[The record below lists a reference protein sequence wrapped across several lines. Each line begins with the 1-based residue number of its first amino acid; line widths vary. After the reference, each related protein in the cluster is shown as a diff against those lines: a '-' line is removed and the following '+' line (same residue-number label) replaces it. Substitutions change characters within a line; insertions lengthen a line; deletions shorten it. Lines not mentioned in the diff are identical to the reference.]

1 MPNSSNAVVAD
12 EGVEV
17 IPEIISMSPSEMAV
31 VKQSQSLMQTA
42 YDEQVLVNAIA
53 QQISVPPKGDI
64 KVASADVLHMV
75 RLASSMHLDPMLG
88 GLWAYKDKNGR
99 LVCGVSKKGW
109 QQALASQ
116 PDCVGVTF
124 QHGEI
129 EIKKIPTTGGVMTLE
144 CPKWSKCI
152 IKKMKCGMIC
162 EFEGIAYAKEEIDPS
177 KPTWCQRPQRMLD
190 NRALTI
196 AAGNAY
202 GWGAY
207 EKDEVDAVAKAD
219 GATVVGS
226 VTKDLLMQEMR
237 TALNVDELRDLFR
250 TAPEDLKKDPDVIE
264 LGKSLTEK
272 FKV

>member
-1 MPNSSNAVVAD
+1 MSNEVVAKED
-12 EGVEV
+12 EVV
-17 IPEIISMSPSEMAV
+17 IPEIISLSPSEMAV

-42 YDEQVLVNAIA
+42 YDEHVLVNAIA
-53 QQISVPPKGDI
+53 QQITVPPKGDI
-64 KVASADVLHMV
+64 KVAPADVLHMV

-109 QQALASQ
+109 QQALSSQ

-124 QHGEI
+124 THGEM
-129 EIKKIPTTGGVMTLE
+129 EVRKVATTGGVITIE

-152 IKKMKCGMIC
+152 IKKMKCNMIC

-177 KPTWCQRPQRMLD
+177 KPTWAQRPQRMLD

-207 EKDEVDAVAKAD
+207 EKDEVEAVARSE
-219 GATVVGS
+219 GVGVNS
-226 VTKDLLMQEMR
+226 VVTKELLMQDMQN
-237 TALNVDELRDLFR
+237 ALTVEELREIFR
-250 TAPEDLKKDPDVIE
+250 TAPEELKKDPDVIE
-264 LGKSLTEK
+264 LGKTITEK
-272 FKV
+272 IKVGL